1 MIISIFTI
9 IIQNF
14 NLGYIPIGDNAAG
27 TGKKRTLRV
36 GFWDRDYFTVRHK
49 CCALKKV
56 RAWING
62 KLILKNLL

>member
-1 MIISIFTI
+1 MIISIFTN

-14 NLGYIPIGDNAAG
+14 NLGYIPIGDNVAG
-27 TGKKRTLRV
+27 IAKKRTLRV
-36 GFWDRDYFTVRHK
+36 GFWDRDYHSETQMLCIEK
-49 CCALKKV
+49 G